1 MVGRVIQG
9 VLILLAV
16 VIVVGG
22 CLATK
27 NPDQQTM
34 QTGEP
39 AYHSPNHIILSPDG
53 DLAYVVNQTANS
65 VSVIDVE
72 ARKVLREIP
81 VGEFPS
87 HIALTPDGGTLLV
100 TCLHTSSI
108 DVVDLAENRVS
119 RTLRTG
125 FEPYGVTASAGGE
138 ELYVANALSNT
149 VSIIDLESGK
159 TRFEVPV
166 GRGPRYIAEIPGS
179 GRIIVGNGMSRNASI
194 IDVTTGQV
202 VETRDLGRAGLI
214 RQVIVSPGGRWAFA
228 AHIVSHDELITL
240 QMERG
245 MIHSN
250 GFSVMDLQTPE
261 HRVTLLLDKLLLGA
275 ANPWGLAIAPDESML
290 YVSIAGTH
298 EIAFVDLPRALD
310 VVAGIL
316 PEEVDRVS
324 KDVQLLDSLRI
335 MRRID
340 CGGLGPR
347 GVALNDDRNELL
359 VANHFTNDVAVM
371 DAESGEILGMI
382 PLGPEQPMTLWR
394 EGEMLFNDGRLCF
407 QQWFSCASCHQE
419 DATVDGFNWDLA
431 NDGLGNPK
439 SAKSMHDVYDTPPAM
454 WRGVRMDIDAA
465 VQAGQRFLG
474 RIPDPEKH
482 KALMAFLANPRL
494 APNPY
499 RLVDPEVLAQGEV
512 VYYRARCNACHS
524 PPTFS
529 DLRKHDLGFRGKT
542 DLRSRFVT
550 PSLRECYRT
559 GPFLHDGRA
568 ETLREIFT
576 DHNPDDLHGLTSH
589 LDEAEL
595 DALIDY
601 LRTL

>member
-1 MVGRVIQG
+1 MVV
-9 VLILLAV
+9 
-16 VIVVGG
+16 VVGG

-27 NPDQQTM
+27 NPDPQSMATD
-34 QTGEP
+34 EP
-39 AYHSPNHIILSPDG
+39 LYHSPNHIVLSPG
-53 DLAYVVNQTANS
+53 GELAYVVNQTANT
-65 VSVIDVE
+65 VSELDVA
-72 ARKVLREIP
+72 AREVLREIP
-81 VGEFPS
+81 VGEYPS
-87 HIALTPDGGTLLV
+87 HLALAPDGATLLV
-100 TCLHTSSI
+100 TCNYTGTV
-108 DVVDLAENRVS
+108 DVVDLDQGRVV
-119 RTLRTG
+119 RTIQTG
-125 FEPYGVTASAGGE
+125 YEPYGVTISSAGDE
-138 ELYVANALSNT
+138 FYVANALSNT
-149 VSIIDLESGK
+149 VSIIDMESGE
-159 TRFEVPV
+159 TRVEVPV

-179 GRIIVGNGMSRNASI
+179 GRIFVGNAMSRNASI
-194 IDVTTGQV
+194 IDVATGEI
-202 VETRDLGRAGLI
+202 VETRDMGRAGLI
-214 RQVIVSPGGRWAFA
+214 RQVLISPDGRWAFA
-228 AHIVSHDELITL
+228 AHVVSHDELITL

-250 GFSVMDLQTPE
+250 GFSVMDLEEPE
-261 HRVTLLLDKLLLGA
+261 HRVTLLLDKLLVGA
-275 ANPWGLAIAPDESML
+275 ANPWGLAMSSDESML
-290 YVSIAGTH
+290 YVSVAGTH
-298 EIAFVDLPRALD
+298 EIAYVDLPRAMEI
-310 VVAGIL
+310 VARTS

-324 KDVQLLDSLRI
+324 MDVQLLDSLRI

-340 CGGLGPR
+340 CGGIGPR
-347 GVALNDDRNELL
+347 GMALCENRNELL
-359 VANHFTNDVAVM
+359 ITNHFTNNVSVM
-371 DAESGEILGMI
+371 DASSGEIRDVI
-382 PLGPEQPMTLWR
+382 ALGPEQPMTLWR

-419 DATVDGFNWDLA
+419 DATMDGFNWDLA

-474 RIPDPEKH
+474 RIPDPENH
-482 KALMAFLANPRL
+482 RALMAFLANPRL

-499 RLVDPEVLAQGEV
+499 RLADPEILARGEEIFF
-512 VYYRARCNACHS
+512 RSRCDACHA
-524 PPTFS
+524 PPNFS
-529 DLRKHDLGFRGKT
+529 DLRKHDLGLRAKT

-589 LDEAEL
+589 LSEQEL
-595 DALIDY
+595 DELISY

>member
-1 MVGRVIQG
+1 MVGRILQG
-9 VLILLAV
+9 LLILLV
-16 VIVVGG
+16 LGVGG

-27 NPDQQTM
+27 NPDQHSIQ
-34 QTGEP
+34 GSAP
-39 AYHSPNHIILSPDG
+39 VYHSPNHIILSPG
-53 DLAYVVNQTANS
+53 GEFAYVANQTANS
-65 VSVIDVE
+65 VSVLDL
-72 ARKVLREIP
+72 ATRKVRREIP
-81 VGEFPS
+81 VGSFPS
-87 HIALTPDGGTLLV
+87 DLALTPDGGTLLV
-100 TCLHTSSI
+100 SCNHAGSV
-108 DVVDLAENRVS
+108 DVVDLEQGHVI
-119 RTLRTG
+119 RTIETG
-125 FEPYGVTASAGGE
+125 FEPYGVTVSATGE
-138 ELYVANALSNT
+138 ELYVANSLSNT
-149 VSIIDLESGK
+149 VSIIDLASGE
-159 TRFEVPV
+159 TRIEIPV
-166 GRGPRYIAEIPGS
+166 GRAPRYIAEIPGS
-179 GRIIVGNGMSRNASI
+179 GRIIVGNSMSRNVSI
-194 IDVTTGQV
+194 IDLASGEV

-214 RQVIVSPGGRWAFA
+214 RQVLVSPDGRWAFA
-228 AHIVSHDELITL
+228 AHIISHDELITL

-250 GFSVMDLQTPE
+250 GFSVMDLDQPG

-275 ANPWGLAIAPDESML
+275 ANPWGLAISSDEGTL

-298 EIAFVDLPRALD
+298 EVAYVDLPRALE
-310 VVAGIL
+310 VVSNTS
-316 PEEVDRVS
+316 PEEVNRVG

-347 GVALNDDRNELL
+347 GIALCEQRNELL
-359 VANHFTNDVAVM
+359 VANYFTNDVSVM
-371 DAESGEILGMI
+371 DAQSGEIEDVI
-382 PLGPEQPMTLWR
+382 KLGPDQPMTLWR

-419 DATVDGFNWDLA
+419 DATMDGFNWDLA

-499 RLVDPEVLAQGEV
+499 RQADPELLARGEDIFYEV
-512 VYYRARCNACHS
+512 RCASCHA
-524 PPTFS
+524 PPNFS
-529 DLRKHDLGFRGKT
+529 DLRKHDLGLRGRP
-542 DLRSRFVT
+542 DLRSRFIT

-559 GPFLHDGRA
+559 GPYLHDGRA
-568 ETLREIFT
+568 ETLHDIFT
-576 DHNPDDLHGLTSH
+576 DHNPDDLHGLTGS
-589 LDEAEL
+589 LSEEDL
-595 DALIDY
+595 NALIGY